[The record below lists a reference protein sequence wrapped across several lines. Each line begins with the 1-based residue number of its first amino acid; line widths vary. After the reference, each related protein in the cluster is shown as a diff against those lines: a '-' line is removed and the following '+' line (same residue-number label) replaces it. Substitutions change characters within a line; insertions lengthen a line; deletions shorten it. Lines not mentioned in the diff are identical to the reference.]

1 MKDSSD
7 SDVVLPD
14 PAVAGVFAAYPPA
27 IRLRVMALRRLIFET
42 AAATE
47 GVGPITETLKWG
59 EPAYLTAASRS
70 GSTIR
75 IGWKKSAPSRYAL
88 YFHCQT
94 NLVETFRAQFPDLF
108 VFEGNRAIVFEEADT
123 VPAGPLAMCIAAAL
137 TYHRDKK
144 PAPKA

>member
-1 MKDSSD
+1 MKESSN
-7 SDVVLPD
+7 SDEVPLD
-14 PAVAGVFAAYPPA
+14 PAIAEVFASYPAA
-27 IRLRVMALRRLIFET
+27 IRRKAMALRSLIFET

-59 EPAYLTAASRS
+59 EPAYLTTASES

-75 IGWKKSAPSRYAL
+75 IGWKKSAPSRYGL

-94 NLVETFRAQFPDLF
+94 SLVETFRAQFSDAF
-108 VFEGNRAIVFEEADT
+108 VFEGNRAMVFEVTAPLSSE
-123 VPAGPLAMCIAAAL
+123 PLAMCIAAAL
-137 TYHRDKK
+137 TYHRKKK